1 MTHESKQ
8 TTLNEQIE
16 KVTGH
21 PTPEDTIPTQG
32 RMESWPLELPV
43 PSRHRT
49 KPGFHSLFVS
59 IPDAQ
64 YAQLES
70 TADGRPINVWLSRLI
85 ERHFASFELK

>member
-16 KVTGH
+16 KVTGN
-21 PTPEDTIPTQG
+21 PVPEDTLPIK
-32 RMESWPLELPV
+32 LPV
-43 PSRHRT
+43 PARHRT

-59 IPDAQ
+59 VPDAQ

>member
-16 KVTGH
+16 KVTGN
-21 PTPEDTIPTQG
+21 PVPEDTLPIK
-32 RMESWPLELPV
+32 LPV
-43 PSRHRT
+43 PARHRT

-59 IPDAQ
+59 VPDAQ

-85 ERHFASFELK
+85 DRHFASFELK

>member
-1 MTHESKQ
+1 MNHEQKH

-16 KVTGH
+16 KVTGN
-21 PTPEDTIPTQG
+21 PVPEDTLPIK
-32 RMESWPLELPV
+32 LPV
-43 PSRHRT
+43 PARHRT

-59 IPDAQ
+59 VPDAQ

>member
-21 PTPEDTIPTQG
+21 PVPENTVSI
-32 RMESWPLELPV
+32 ELPV
-43 PSRHRT
+43 PARHRT
-49 KPGFHSLFVS
+49 KPGFHSLFVY

-64 YAQLES
+64 FAQLES

>member
-1 MTHESKQ
+1 MPHEAKQ

-16 KVTGH
+16 KVTGN
-21 PTPEDTIPTQG
+21 PVPEDTLPIK
-32 RMESWPLELPV
+32 LPV
-43 PSRHRT
+43 PARHRT

-59 IPDAQ
+59 VPDAQ

>member
-16 KVTGH
+16 KVTGN
-21 PTPEDTIPTQG
+21 PVPEDTLPIK
-32 RMESWPLELPV
+32 LPV
-43 PSRHRT
+43 PARHRT

>member
-1 MTHESKQ
+1 MNHEQKQ

-16 KVTGH
+16 KVTGN
-21 PTPEDTIPTQG
+21 PVPEDTLPIK
-32 RMESWPLELPV
+32 LPV
-43 PSRHRT
+43 PARHRT

>member
-1 MTHESKQ
+1 MNHEQKQ

-21 PTPEDTIPTQG
+21 PVPENTVPI
-32 RMESWPLELPV
+32 ELPV
-43 PSRHRT
+43 PARRRT
-49 KPGFHSLFVS
+49 KPGFHSLLVS
-59 IPDAQ
+59 VPDAQ

-85 ERHFASFELK
+85 DRHFASFELK